1 MTTSYHA
8 KYFAHELT
16 RITSGDGIEKL
27 SQSLF
32 DANVDLNPHQIEA
45 ALFAFKSPLSKG
57 VLLADEVGL
66 GKTIEAGLV
75 LCQYW
80 AERKRKLII
89 ICPASLRKQWSN
101 ELEEKFNLP
110 TVILESLSFN
120 QFVKEGMSNPFNQNK
135 IIITSFQFANRKKEQ
150 IRLANF
156 NLVVIDEAHKLR
168 NVYQTKNKLGKGIKW
183 AIEDSKKI
191 LLTATPLQ
199 NSLMELYGL
208 STLIDDHL
216 FGDVISFRNQYV
228 KGEQDLNKLRSRLKD
243 FTNRTLRSQVQEYI
257 RYTERKTVT
266 IPFTPADNEY
276 ELYQLVS
283 EFLLRD
289 DTYAIPKK
297 QKVLT
302 TLILRKLLASSS
314 YAIANTLK
322 TIKERLL
329 LLYNNKEREV
339 LTNISS
345 EIIFDDEMEY
355 DILEE
360 LEEETEGEDTSE
372 EELTLSLEKL
382 KKEIEEL
389 EYLEQRARLI
399 QVDSKSKAL
408 LTAIETG
415 FNEMASMNANRKVLI
430 FTESK
435 RTQQYLKDF
444 LESNG
449 YANKVVLFN
458 GTNSDIESKRIYEK
472 WLSDDENAQNIS
484 GSKTAD
490 KRQALIEYF
499 KNHAEIMIATES
511 AAEGVNLQFCSL
523 IINYDL
529 PWNPQRIEQRI
540 GRCHRYGQKHDVV
553 VINFLNKRNEA
564 DIRVLELLQDKFNL
578 FAGVLG
584 ASDEVLGSIESGV
597 DFEKRILSIYQQ
609 CRTSEEINSAF
620 KKLQDELEDQIKNK
634 LDDTH
639 RSLLEHFDEDVHQ
652 RLKMHVSET
661 VLHLDRFSQMFWIV
675 TSYMLRPYSI
685 FDEKTFSFEVI
696 KPIPFIGNIFG
707 NYQLKMKD
715 KSLQKKT
722 HQVYRL
728 SHPIGEAILEK
739 SKLLITEC
747 NEVIFD
753 ISNHVTKISV
763 IESLKGQKGY
773 LILKKLTIV
782 SYQQEE
788 YLLFNGFTLDG
799 QTVEPDIL
807 QKMFNC
813 NAIVNE
819 NFKVNHEFVH
829 RLKQDSKQHVSATLN
844 KSLENNHRFFN
855 DERERL
861 EKWADDMMYSVEK
874 ELQDLKVKIK
884 EVKRKSRQSISMEEQ
899 HKFQK
904 ELQEL
909 EKNQRRKRQQ
919 IFEAEDEIAERRDE
933 LINELENQMIQTTSE
948 EVLFIIQWRV
958 V

>member
-1 MTTSYHA
+1 MTTPYHA
-8 KYFAHELT
+8 KYFANELT
-16 RITSGDGIEKL
+16 RITSGEGIEKL

-110 TVILESLSFN
+110 TLILESSSFN
-120 QFVKEGMSNPFNQNK
+120 RFVKEGMSNPFNQNK

-150 IRLANF
+150 IRLTNF
-156 NLVVIDEAHKLR
+156 DLVVIDEAHKLR
-168 NVYQTKNKLGKGIKW
+168 NVYQTKNRLGKGIKW

-216 FGDVISFRNQYV
+216 FGDVTSFRNQYV
-228 KGEQDLNKLRSRLKD
+228 KGEQDLNELRDRLKD

-257 RYTERKTVT
+257 RYTERKTITV
-266 IPFTPADNEY
+266 PFTPADNEY
-276 ELYQLVS
+276 ELYQLIS
-283 EFLLRD
+283 EFLLRE
-289 DTYAIPKK
+289 DTYAIPKR
-297 QKVLT
+297 QRVLT

-329 LLYNNKEREV
+329 LQYNNQEHQD
-339 LTNISS
+339 LTNLSS

-360 LEEETEGEDTSE
+360 LEDETEDEEIVEDEPS
-372 EELTLSLEKL
+372 LSMEKL

-389 EYLEQRARLI
+389 EDLEQRARI
-399 QVDSKSKAL
+399 IRVDSKSKAL

-415 FNEMASMNANRKVLI
+415 FKEMASMDAKRKVLI

-449 YANKVVLFN
+449 YANKIVLFN
-458 GTNSDIESKRIYEK
+458 GTNTDVESKQIYEK
-472 WLSDDENAQNIS
+472 WLINDENAQNIS

-490 KRQALIEYF
+490 KRQALIDHF

-584 ASDEVLGSIESGV
+584 ASDEVLGTIESGV

-609 CRTSEEINSAF
+609 CRTPEEINIAF
-620 KKLQDELEDQIKNK
+620 KQLQDELEDQIKNK

-661 VLHLDRFSQMFWIV
+661 VLHLDRFSQMFWNV
-675 TSYMLRPYSI
+675 TSYMLKPYAT
-685 FDEKTFSFEVI
+685 FDERTYSFEVI
-696 KPIPFIGNIFG
+696 KPIPSIENSNG
-707 NYQLKMKD
+707 NYQLKMKER
-715 KSLQKKT
+715 SLQKKT

-728 SHPIGEAILEK
+728 SHPIGETVLEM
-739 SKLLITEC
+739 SKLLTTEC
-747 NEVIFD
+747 NEVIFN
-753 ISNHVTKISV
+753 ISNHPTKISV
-763 IESLKGQKGY
+763 IENLKGQQGY

-788 YLLFNGFTLDG
+788 YLLFNGFTIDG
-799 QTVEPDIL
+799 QTVEPDIFE
-807 QKMFNC
+807 KMFNC
-813 NAIVNE
+813 NAVVNE
-819 NFKVNHEFVH
+819 NVKVNHELVH
-829 RLKQDSKQHVSATLN
+829 RLKQDSKQHVSATVN
-844 KSLENNHRFFN
+844 KSFENNHRFFN
-855 DERERL
+855 EERERL

-884 EVKRKSRQSISMEEQ
+884 EVKRKSRHSISMEEQ

-909 EKNQRRKRQQ
+909 EKTQRRKRQQ
-919 IFEAEDEIAERRDE
+919 IFEAEDEIAERRDD
-933 LINELENQMIQTTSE
+933 LINELENQMIQTTFE
-948 EVLFIIQWRV
+948 EELFIIKWRV